1 MFRHHYTGGSEM
13 WTELCSFIVLE
24 LAQHAAIFIRR
35 QLLSRPLLLW
45 FNPSLSPFLHSF
57 CPHSSFPIPSPSLSP
72 SSLLQITSEVHLSDR
87 WNYVIRQ
94 VMYVGQIW
102 VNGKQSSP
110 QKSYQFV
117 AKLRSDITLLRN
129 KRNTVTVPFGEDV
142 GGGVKCCSF
151 SSQ

>member
-1 MFRHHYTGGSEM
+1 MNFDSSWLCSDLHHYTGGSEM
-13 WTELCSFIVLE
+13 WTELCSFIVLQ
-24 LAQHAAIFIRR
+24 LAQHAATFIRR

-57 CPHSSFPIPSPSLSP
+57 CLHSSFPIPSPSLP
-72 SSLLQITSEVHLSDR
+72 ASSLLQITSEVHLSDR

-102 VNGKQSSP
+102 VNGKQ
-110 QKSYQFV
+110 KSYQFV
-117 AKLRSDITLLRN
+117 AKLRN